1 MWLKLLRVL
10 VEGVAGRD
18 TTTIGI
24 VCISLGLRAR
34 GSVFGRLLIGGWCGA
49 ILEIL
54 EDIGL
59 LVRRVVSNI
68 LLDGLYLLDQV
79 EFVFLRQ
86 LVEVKL
92 NLFLRYRSL
101 LCGPISTALLL
112 GLLTARLI

>member
-18 TTTIGI
+18 TATISI
-24 VCISLGLRAR
+24 VSIRLGLRAR
-34 GSVFGRLLIGGWCGA
+34 GSVLGRLLIGSWCRT

-79 EFVFLRQ
+79 ELVFLRQ

-92 NLFLRYRSL
+92 NLLFRYRSL

-112 GLLTARLI
+112 GLLTVRLI